1 MKSKISFWIFIGIIF
16 IIAAL
21 LILNDNSFT
30 LMGIGFIIVGF
41 CVLLTVNQKKW
52 FTFFIQKIPIIN
64 KIIQNGILSILIIT
78 LLTII
83 NIEPIVNP
91 IIALYIWC
99 LYLLNKKLN
108 NLIEKIKPVKMPK
121 EKGIIFSNSW

>member
-41 CVLLTVNQKKW
+41 CVLLTVNQKK
-52 FTFFIQKIPIIN
+52 
-64 KIIQNGILSILIIT
+64 
-78 LLTII
+78 
-83 NIEPIVNP
+83 
-91 IIALYIWC
+91 
-99 LYLLNKKLN
+99 
-108 NLIEKIKPVKMPK
+108 
-121 EKGIIFSNSW
+121 